1 MKETVRTVHVNQR
14 PYKITVSDENEEL
27 ILNKSVKLVNGEIET
42 FLKNVKGRD
51 RHDMLA
57 MASLDIAARY
67 INLDEERLFISEE
80 LNSRLEA
87 LDKLLDENI

>member
-14 PYKITVSDENEEL
+14 PYKITVSSEKEEL
-27 ILNKSVKLVNGEIET
+27 ILNKSVNLVNTEIAT

-67 INLDEERLFISEE
+67 INLEEERSFISGE
-80 LNSRLEA
+80 LHERLEA
-87 LDKLLDENI
+87 LDKLLDKNL

>member
-1 MKETVRTVHVNQR
+1 MKDIIRTVHVNHR
-14 PYKITVSDENEEL
+14 PYKITVSDEKEEL
-27 ILNKSVKLVNGEIET
+27 ILNKSVKMVNDEIES

-67 INLDEERLFISEE
+67 INQEEEQAFVKNE
-80 LNSRLEA
+80 LTSRLSA
-87 LDKLLDENI
+87 LDQLLDESI

>member
-1 MKETVRTVHVNQR
+1 MVN
-14 PYKITVSDENEEL
+14 D
-27 ILNKSVKLVNGEIET
+27 EIES

-67 INLDEERLFISEE
+67 ISQEEEQSFVKNE
-80 LNSRLEA
+80 LTSRLSA
-87 LDKLLDENI
+87 LDQLLDESI

>member
-1 MKETVRTVHVNQR
+1 MKEIVRTVHVNQR
-14 PYKITVSDENEEL
+14 PYKLTVSDEKEEL
-27 ILNKSVKLVNGEIET
+27 VLNKSVKLVNDEIET
-42 FLKNVKGRD
+42 FIKSVKGRD

-67 INLDEERLFISEE
+67 INLEEEQQFVKNE
-80 LNSRLEA
+80 LIFRLES

>member
-14 PYKITVSDENEEL
+14 PYKITVSDEKEEL
-27 ILNKSVKLVNGEIET
+27 ILNKSVNLVNTEIET

-67 INLDEERLFISEE
+67 INLEEERSFISGE
-80 LNSRLEA
+80 LNQRLEA
-87 LDKLLDENI
+87 LDKLLDENL